1 MKTRLRGKLYETL
14 RVDRAIR
21 LVWESD
27 PKRAITAGI
36 VIMISGVL
44 PVGSLYLIK
53 RIIDEVVGLV
63 SQGAGADSIGTMVLL
78 VAAAAALAIVS
89 SLVRAVA
96 GWMEEAQSQI
106 VTDHVQ
112 DILHE
117 KSIDV
122 DLAYYEDPSYHD
134 TLHRAQE
141 ESPYRPSSVLSDV
154 YGLLYTAVGLIG
166 IAGLLAVTFHWA
178 FVAILII
185 SAVPVIFVRLRFS
198 EELFEWHKSRTDT
211 ERRVSYLNFVLT
223 GSWYAKDVRIYGLG
237 QLFQR
242 RSRALRDKLRG
253 ERLAIAKRRTIIDVV
268 TSVSQT
274 VLLFGSFGYVVVRA
288 LQGAQ
293 SIGDIVMLYQA
304 FQRGQGML
312 QTLVGN
318 LGSLYENNLFL
329 SYLYDFLELPKR
341 VVGPVAPKPVPQNI
355 ERGLTIAD
363 VRFRYQSRPNMVLTG
378 LSMDVRKG
386 RLVGVT
392 GRNGA
397 GKSTLVRLLS
407 RLHDPLEGTVRL
419 DGIDVREFDLD
430 AYRSRVGVL
439 FQDVSGYFVS
449 AKENIWLGDAASE
462 PRIERVKEAAR
473 KAGASDFIEEL
484 EQDYDTVLG
493 TWFDD
498 GAELSIGQWKKV
510 VLARLLYSDRPILL
524 LDEPTAALD
533 PASEHALVRLLR
545 EMAQD
550 RTILVVSH
558 RLSTISVADDIYVVD
573 AGAVIESGSHRDLL
587 ARDGVYAALCK
598 EQAVV

>member
-27 PKRAITAGI
+27 PKRAVTAGI

-78 VAAAAALAIVS
+78 VGAAAALAIVS
-89 SLVRAVA
+89 SLVRAIA

-122 DLAYYEDPSYHD
+122 DFAYYEDPSYHD

-341 VVGPVAPKPVPQNI
+341 VVGPVLPKRVPQTI

-407 RLHDPLEGTVRL
+407 RLHDPMEGTVRL

-430 AYRSRVGVL
+430 AYRSQVGVL

-449 AKENIWLGDAASE
+449 AKENIWLGDAASA
-462 PRIERVKEAAR
+462 PGIERVKEAAR

-484 EQDYDTVLG
+484 EQSYDTVLG

-510 VLARLLYSDRPILL
+510 ALARLLYSDRPILL